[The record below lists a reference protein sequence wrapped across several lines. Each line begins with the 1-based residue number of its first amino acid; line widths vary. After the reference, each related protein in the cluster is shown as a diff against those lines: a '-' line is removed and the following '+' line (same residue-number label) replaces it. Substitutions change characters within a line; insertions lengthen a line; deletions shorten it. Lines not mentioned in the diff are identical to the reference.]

1 MKLKVKDMNIGTGGP
16 LVVIINHKDAKL
28 FDLHNGNRIELSI
41 GRKKVIVVID
51 ISVRGGFISQGKIG
65 LFDDVMKRLNTK
77 NGQEVKIS
85 IVNHPESL
93 SYIKR
98 KMDGYKLSKKEIN
111 QIVSDIVS
119 NKLTEFEIAFFV
131 AASYMNPLD
140 ENETLALTKAMVNS
154 GKKLVLNK
162 KIIMD
167 KHCIGGV
174 AGNRTTMIV
183 VPIVAAAGLTIP
195 KTSSRSIT
203 SPAGTSDT
211 VEVLCNVCFDQAKI
225 KKIVEK
231 TNGCLIWGG
240 SLNLAPADDIIIK
253 IEHPFD
259 LDARSQM
266 LASILAKKASVNAT
280 DVLIDIPYGKGAKI
294 EGKVKAEELKRDFE
308 HMGKKLGINIKAI
321 FTDGSQPIGYG
332 FGPVLEAKDVL
343 YVLRNDPMQPM
354 DLRKKS
360 IKLAGIMLEMGKKS
374 KKGEGEKL
382 AKKILDSGDAYKKF
396 IDIIKA
402 QGGKEVI
409 PEDLK
414 VGMHKKDIKAW
425 KDGRISYVG
434 NKEICRIARIAGAPV
449 DKMAGVLLH
458 KKKGTY
464 VNKNEVVMTIYAESK
479 DKLKFAL
486 DTYNK
491 IKGILIK

>member
-1 MKLKVKDMNIGTGGP
+1 KKV
-16 LVVIINHKDAKL
+16 VVI
-28 FDLHNGNRIELSI
+28 
-41 GRKKVIVVID
+41 ID
-51 ISVRGGFISQGKIG
+51 ISVSGCFVPKGTIG
-65 LFDDVMKRLNTK
+65 LFDDVMTRLKTK

-93 SYIKR
+93 SYIKK
-98 KMDGYKLSKKEIN
+98 KMDGHKLSKKEIN
-111 QIVSDIVS
+111 QIIADIVT
-119 NKLTEFEIAFFV
+119 NTLTEFEVAFFV

-140 ENETLALTKAMVNS
+140 ENETLALTNAMVNS
-154 GKKLVLNK
+154 GKKISFKK

-183 VPIVAAAGLTIP
+183 VPIIAAAGLTIP

-211 VEVLCNVCFDQAKI
+211 VEVLCGVCFDHEKV

-240 SLNLAPADDIIIK
+240 SLSLAPADDIIIR

-294 EGKVKAEELKRDFE
+294 EEKKKADELKRDFE
-308 HMGKKLGINIKAI
+308 SMGKKLGINIKAI

-374 KKGEGEKL
+374 KRGEGEKL
-382 AKKILDSGDAYKKF
+382 AKEILDNGKAYSKF
-396 IDIIKA
+396 IEIIKA

-414 VGMHKKDIKAW
+414 AGSHKKDIKAW
-425 KDGRISYVG
+425 KDGKISYVG

-449 DKMAGVLLH
+449 DKSAGVLLH

-464 VNKNEVVMTIYAESK
+464 VNKGEVIMTIYAESK
-479 DKLKFAL
+479 DKLKFAV
-486 DTYNK
+486 DTYNQ